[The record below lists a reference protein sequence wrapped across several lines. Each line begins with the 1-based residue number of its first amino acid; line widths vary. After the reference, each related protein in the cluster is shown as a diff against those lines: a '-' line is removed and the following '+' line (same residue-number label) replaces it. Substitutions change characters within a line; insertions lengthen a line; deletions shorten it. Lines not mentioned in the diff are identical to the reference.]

1 MNKVLLSPIFFLA
14 LYSSIFAQQS
24 EVPGL
29 QQNYNIDVVKVYE
42 KVVEDGY
49 ESVQIFQKLANSH
62 YSRGNYIQAR
72 KWFEKWFNLDKTPER
87 IAYLKFSKTL
97 QALNEIEKAKHYLL
111 LYENSTE
118 K

>member
-1 MNKVLLSPIFFLA
+1 MNKVFLSQIFFLVF
-14 LYSSIFAQQS
+14 YSSIFAQQS
-24 EVPGL
+24 DVSGL

-49 ESVQIFQKLANSH
+49 ESVQIFQKLANTH
-62 YSRGNYIQAR
+62 YNRGNYIQAK
-72 KWFEKWFNLDKTPER
+72 KWFEKWFQLDKSPEI

-111 LYENSTE
+111 LYENSTG